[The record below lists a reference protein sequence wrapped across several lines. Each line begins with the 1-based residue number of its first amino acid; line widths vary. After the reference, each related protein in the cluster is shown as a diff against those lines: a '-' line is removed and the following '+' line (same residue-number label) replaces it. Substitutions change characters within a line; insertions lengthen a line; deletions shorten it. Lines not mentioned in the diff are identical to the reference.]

1 MPRSIAEQ
9 RASCTFIAGV
19 AVSDPQRSLQRS
31 WRESNSCRSTRRWRW
46 RGREGRPSARC
57 HGRWRDSRPGRR
69 TSPDLAGA
77 MPSWRAGIVLA
88 SRARFP
94 IGDALPLAFPAEC
107 SYSQG
112 ARGICVKASS
122 GRRGEVVPMTK
133 ALRGVLVLL
142 SSAAIL
148 AVSAA
153 TAFAGDGYA
162 SGGVAGD
169 STGGGGGTLP
179 FTGAELALYVVIGLA
194 IVASGLALRAY
205 SARRV
210 S

>member
-1 MPRSIAEQ
+1 
-9 RASCTFIAGV
+9 
-19 AVSDPQRSLQRS
+19 
-31 WRESNSCRSTRRWRW
+31 
-46 RGREGRPSARC
+46 
-57 HGRWRDSRPGRR
+57 
-69 TSPDLAGA
+69 
-77 MPSWRAGIVLA
+77 
-88 SRARFP
+88 
-94 IGDALPLAFPAEC
+94 
-107 SYSQG
+107 
-112 ARGICVKASS
+112 
-122 GRRGEVVPMTK
+122 MTK
-133 ALRGVLVLL
+133 ALRGVLILL
-142 SSAAIL
+142 GSTAIL

-162 SGGVAGD
+162 SGGVGGE